1 MKSKSA
7 RALSIAVLLGF
18 SGVAAAGE
26 IPIGEGAYPPEP
38 EGVSTVIT
46 RAEVAAELREAQRL
60 GLVTVGEADPYA
72 VVPPL
77 ASTKTRAQVVA
88 ELREAQ
94 RLELVDVAGEG
105 DAPVATAEQEHLITE
120 AGLRARG

>member
-1 MKSKSA
+1 MKLKSA

-46 RAEVAAELREAQRL
+46 RAQVVAELREAQRL
-60 GLVTVGEADPYA
+60 GLVTVGEDPYA
-72 VVPPL
+72 VITQR
-77 ASTKTRAQVVA
+77 ASTKTRAEVVA

-94 RLELVDVAGEG
+94 RLDLVDVGGEG
-105 DAPVATAEQEHLITE
+105 DAPVATAEQERLIAE